1 MRKSVTSKFDA
12 TYIASNKKNISLETK
27 RNKINVDPLKN
38 HFCAIEIG
46 TNKVCQDPLV
56 PRPVLFYDLFNWQVG
71 VSN

>member
-1 MRKSVTSKFDA
+1 MQLTEQPIRKTSRLKQ
-12 TYIASNKKNISLETK
+12 SQNS
-27 RNKINVDPLKN
+27 NKINVDPLKS